1 MEIDD
6 VDVPIGGPDA
16 VGKRVEIPCGSLGVV
31 QKEEHLVPDGL
42 VRKIFDMCKRDFDA
56 SHELERG
63 QMERVRKENLDLYEG
78 KCRLTAALEI
88 ERDEKRSKTEAFDKQ
103 GVELENVRKENLIQI
118 KALGKEM
125 RDNDYFKLECLE
137 HENEML
143 AMKNSILHESLRG
156 TRIEIKTKDFEIEQ
170 LRLRL
175 DEDERLRARVELE
188 SRADQVE
195 LRRARALLWHL
206 H

>member
-42 VRKIFDMCKRDFDA
+42 GRKIFDICKRDFDA

-63 QMERVRKENLDLYEG
+63 RMERVKKELESVRKENLDLFEERC
-78 KCRLTAALEI
+78 KLTAAL
-88 ERDEKRSKTEAFDKQ
+88 
-103 GVELENVRKENLIQI
+103 
-118 KALGKEM
+118 GKE
-125 RDNDYFKLECLE
+125 RGGSDYFKNSLERLE
-137 HENEML
+137 TENARL
-143 AMKNSILHESLRG
+143 VRSNSELHESLSG
-156 TRIEIKTKDFEIEQ
+156 AIKTNKFIIEQ
-170 LRLRL
+170 SRLMEEKYDRMWANFEL
-175 DEDERLRARVELE
+175 QSRADHIELLRARE
-188 SRADQVE
+188 
-195 LRRARALLWHL
+195 LLWHL

>member
-6 VDVPIGGPDA
+6 VDVSIGGPHA
-16 VGKRVEIPCGSLGVV
+16 VGKRVEIPCGSLRVV
-31 QKEEHLVPDGL
+31 QKEE
-42 VRKIFDMCKRDFDA
+42 VRKIFDRCKRDFDA

-63 QMERVRKENLDLYEG
+63 QMERVKKENLDLFKE
-78 KCRLTAALEI
+78 KCKLTAALEI
-88 ERDEKRSKTEAFDKQ
+88 ERDKKRSKTEAFDKQ
-103 GVELENVRKENLIQI
+103 GVELESVRKENLDLYEE
-118 KALGKEM
+118 KCKLAAALGKE
-125 RDNDYFKLECLE
+125 RGDRNRLKRLE

-188 SRADQVE
+188 SRADQTE
-195 LRRARALLWHL
+195 LRRARALLWYL

>member
-16 VGKRVEIPCGSLGVV
+16 VGKRVEIPCGSLRVV
-31 QKEEHLVPDGL
+31 QKEE
-42 VRKIFDMCKRDFDA
+42 VRKIFDRCKRDFDA

-63 QMERVRKENLDLYEG
+63 QMERVKKEMERVKKEMESVRKENLDLYEE
-78 KCRLTAALEI
+78 KCKLAAALEI
-88 ERDEKRSKTEAFDKQ
+88 ERGDRNRLKR
-103 GVELENVRKENLIQI
+103 
-118 KALGKEM
+118 
-125 RDNDYFKLECLE
+125 LE

-195 LRRARALLWHL
+195 LRRARALLWYL

>member
-6 VDVPIGGPDA
+6 VDVPIGGADA

-63 QMERVRKENLDLYEG
+63 QMERVRKENLDLYEE
-78 KCRLTAALEI
+78 KCKLAA
-88 ERDEKRSKTEAFDKQ
+88 
-103 GVELENVRKENLIQI
+103 
-118 KALGKEM
+118 ALGKE
-125 RDNDYFKLECLE
+125 RGDRNRLKRLE

-195 LRRARALLWHL
+195 LRRARALLWYL